1 VWWTASRDPRRADR
15 VRPRRAVAAG
25 ALAVAAVAA
34 SPASADV
41 LFDNQGGADPRERA
55 PILASPEGA
64 LRQLAD
70 PGGAETDGFLSWVV
84 SPDRRLLARESGTR
98 TVLLPTG
105 GGSPRVV
112 GPGGL
117 RPKASESLGGDSGG
131 SYYVVIGDSGSA
143 VWWDADGRHVLRDDV
158 RTRAG
163 TPAVVS
169 CEPDSGRCTARAA
182 PRGLLRVGTRLDGG
196 SLWTGRTPLAVRR
209 VLELGGGV
217 GYRWSGATAAAVRRA
232 RAALGRPVTDTL
244 VLASTDGTERELW
257 RSRDSYATGTMS
269 LSPSEGG
276 EDGTIVV
283 RSRIRYAVQTRRRGG
298 RLQARL
304 RYTETHEA
312 PWRIDPQGRRTTF
325 VPRSSDGDRLT
336 SVGVRVPGRGWLGVA
351 GSPHGRD
358 VPVTV
363 DADGTVRRILVNGR
377 AATASAVHGAL
388 GLSPTPVPGFGF
400 ALPAGLSVA
409 GYEAATDSAVV
420 SYYDGTTAGGLRQ
433 VVARVPL
440 AGGPP
445 SLVVPPADASDDD
458 PDLMQV
464 TVW

>member
-1 VWWTASRDPRRADR
+1 V
-15 VRPRRAVAAG
+15 
-25 ALAVAAVAA
+25 AVAAVAA

-41 LFDNQGGADPRERA
+41 LFDNEGGEDARERA
-55 PILASPEGA
+55 PILVSPDGT

-70 PGGAETDGFLSWVV
+70 PGDRDASGLWVA

-98 TVLLPTG
+98 TVLLPTD

-117 RPKASESLGGDSGG
+117 RPKASESLGGWGG
-131 SYYVVIGDSGSA
+131 TYASATLGDLGSA

-158 RTRAG
+158 RTPAG

-169 CEPDSGRCTARAA
+169 CEPDSGRCTTRAA

-209 VLELGGGV
+209 VLEFGRGV
-217 GYRWSGATAAAVRRA
+217 GYSWSGTTVAAVRRA
-232 RAALGRPVTDTL
+232 RAALGRPVADTL
-244 VLASTDGTERELW
+244 VLASTDATERVLW

-304 RYTETHEA
+304 GYAVADEV
-312 PWRIDPQGRRTTF
+312 PWRIDPDGRRTTF

-351 GSPHGRD
+351 RSLHGRHL
-358 VPVTV
+358 PVTV

-377 AATASAVHGAL
+377 AATAGAIHGAV
-388 GLSPTPVPGFGF
+388 GLSPTPVPEFGI
-400 ALPAGLSVA
+400 ALPAGLAVA

-420 SYYDGTTAGGLRQ
+420 SYYDGTTGGGLRQ

-440 AGGPP
+440 AAGPP

-458 PDLMQV
+458 PDLMEV